1 MASMLRQENRCYLLF
16 PCRSRARIRGETV
29 DQGKLTQVGAVAR
42 THAQASLGLP
52 DGTAPSTSKQAG
64 WAVVFHKDEDVAVKK
79 EVMRLYEHRRQQ
91 IKDDLRVKVLEYA
104 GEAGWR
110 EWLAKYRVGAG
121 NVNPF
126 RVPYYL
132 LLVGG
137 PQRIPF
143 DFCQML
149 SLEYAVG
156 LLHFDDAAAY
166 GRYVDSVIAYEAGK
180 APPGAK
186 EAVFFRTSG
195 DRATDLSAAHLVA
208 PLAEAFPPK
217 LANPLSPQ

>member
-1 MASMLRQENRCYLLF
+1 MADEELIFVNGVDAETGEPLVPAITIADLAAM
-16 PCRSRARIRGETV
+16 IRGETV
-29 DQGKLTQVGAVAR
+29 DAGKIKEAGAIAK
-42 THAQASLGLP
+42 THAMASLGLP
-52 DGTAPSTSKQAG
+52 DDIAPTDVKKAG
-64 WAVVFHKDEDVAVKK
+64 WAVVFHKDEDAAVKTG
-79 EVMRLYEHRRQQ
+79 VMRLYEHRRQQ
-91 IKDDLRVKVLEYA
+91 IGDDTRVKVLEYA

-166 GRYVDSVIAYEAGK
+166 GRYVDSVIAYEGGD
-180 APPGAK
+180 APPRGPCAGPSPYAVQRRAPEAGSRCSPTPGA
-186 EAVFFRTSG
+186 
-195 DRATDLSAAHLVA
+195 
-208 PLAEAFPPK
+208 
-217 LANPLSPQ
+217 